1 MDREQPPDRLY
12 YSVGYIS
19 KENCDYTKLELD
31 ASNGHKLYFLV
42 DSGADIISLVKSQK
56 LLGTV
61 EFEPKNKVGVKSVE
75 GSVIETHG

>member
-1 MDREQPPDRLY
+1 MDREQPPERLY

-42 DSGADIISLVKSQK
+42 DSGADISLVKSQK

-61 EFEPKNKVGVKSVE
+61 EFEPKNKVRVKSAE
-75 GSVIETHG
+75 GSVTETHG